1 MTFNRPVDAVRVLV
15 VEDEYL
21 IAVVLEDML
30 VQLGHEVIGP
40 ASNKSEALE
49 IAAEAAVALVDV
61 RLADGPT
68 GPELAAVLKQQ
79 HNIAVVFTTGN
90 PEAVYDSSD
99 GVAVVTKPYDQQAIA
114 QAISYAL
121 AIHEGREMPVPPKL
135 TRIPIAM

>member
-1 MTFNRPVDAVRVLV
+1 VRVLV

-21 IAVVLEDML
+21 IAMVLADML

-40 ASNKSEALE
+40 ASDKSEALA
-49 IAAEAAVALVDV
+49 IAADATVALVDV

-68 GPELAAVLKQQ
+68 GPQVAAVLKQQ

-90 PEAVYDSSD
+90 PEAVYASHD
-99 GVAVVTKPYDQQAIA
+99 GVAVITKPYDEQAIA
-114 QAISYAL
+114 QAIAYAC

-135 TRIPIAM
+135 TRIPISM